1 MDRMRI
7 GGTTRGRTSGA
18 SGANPADSVDGA
30 SNADGAN
37 GAHRTRGAVR
47 VGFAAMVC
55 GALVMSLAACG
66 GSGGANDGAEAGTNA
81 TKSGGK
87 ADRAET
93 RTADPTRIPDVG
105 DRLQKQIPAESRQVV
120 AVYGEG
126 ENDADATVVLYTK
139 SGSTWK
145 KTRSWEGH
153 NGKKGWTTDH
163 REGDRRSP
171 VGVFTLS
178 DAGGVLA
185 DPGAKL
191 PYSRSASFQAPR
203 YWAKSHWHDFD
214 YVIAIDY
221 NRVKG
226 TSPNDPTRPEG
237 QSKGGSIWL
246 HMDHGSGTSACV
258 SLSKSGMEYLLRTLD
273 PDRHPVIVM
282 GDKAELKA

>member
-1 MDRMRI
+1 MDGMRI
-7 GGTTRGRTSGA
+7 GGVK
-18 SGANPADSVDGA
+18 D
-30 SNADGAN
+30 
-37 GAHRTRGAVR
+37 AVR
-47 VGFAAMVC
+47 AGVAAAAC
-55 GALVMSLAACG
+55 GVLLMSLSACG
-66 GSGGANDGAEAGTNA
+66 GSDG
-81 TKSGGK
+81 GGK
-87 ADRAET
+87 AKADGAAAARTDRAKA
-93 RTADPTRIPDVG
+93 RTTDLKAIPDVG
-105 DRLQKQIPAESRQVV
+105 DRLQSRIPATSRQVV
-120 AVYGEG
+120 AVYGDG
-126 ENDADATVVLYTK
+126 RNAIGSTIVLYTK
-139 SGSTWK
+139 HGSTWDQ
-145 KTRSWEGH
+145 TRTWQGH

-163 REGDRRSP
+163 HEGDNRSP

-191 PYSRSASFQAPR
+191 PYTQSGSFQAPH
-203 YWAKSHWHDFD
+203 YWSKSHWHDFD

-273 PDRHPVIVM
+273 PAQHPVVVM
-282 GDKAELKA
+282 GDKADLKAA

>member
-1 MDRMRI
+1 M
-7 GGTTRGRTSGA
+7 GGAGGA
-18 SGANPADSVDGA
+18 DDAGA
-30 SNADGAN
+30 
-37 GAHRTRGAVR
+37 RRGAAR
-47 VGFAAMVC
+47 VGLAVVVC
-55 GALVMSLAACG
+55 GALVMSAAACG
-66 GSGGANDGAEAGTNA
+66 GSGDTSDGA
-81 TKSGGK
+81 K
-87 ADRAET
+87 ADRNSTASGSGTDRAAAEA
-93 RTADPTRIPDVG
+93 ADPTRVPGVG

-120 AVYGEG
+120 AVYGKG
-126 ENDADATVVLYTK
+126 RDDADATVVLYTK

-163 REGDRRSP
+163 REGDKRSP

-178 DAGGVLA
+178 DAGGVRA
-185 DPGAKL
+185 DPGSKL
-191 PYSRSASFQAPR
+191 PYSRSAAFQAPH
-203 YWAKSHWHDFD
+203 YWAESHWHDFD

-226 TSPNDPTRPEG
+226 TSPIDPTRPEG

-273 PDRHPVIVM
+273 PAQHPVIVM
-282 GDKAELKA
+282 GDKAELEA